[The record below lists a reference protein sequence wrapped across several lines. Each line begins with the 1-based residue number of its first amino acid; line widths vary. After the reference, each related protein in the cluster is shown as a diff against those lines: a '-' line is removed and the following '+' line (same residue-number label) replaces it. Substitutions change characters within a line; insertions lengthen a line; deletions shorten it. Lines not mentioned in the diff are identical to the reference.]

1 MRASYIRVMDR
12 LQWLCV
18 AWCSLAIVAMTVMI
32 FTGVV
37 MRYVFETGAR
47 FAEPMSIFFA
57 VQLTMYGAAAC
68 YRTNAHLR
76 LSVLVD
82 LLPERLRFLVDHLV
96 QVLLAAVA
104 VAMMVYGFSLART
117 TWFQSYPE
125 FEFIKVGAVYAAIPI
140 SGAIFLLFVVE
151 RFLFGQQGLDA
162 EAEELQRAIE
172 QTELEQARES
182 AD

>member
-1 MRASYIRVMDR
+1 MRASYIRLMDR

-18 AWCSLAIVAMTVMI
+18 IWCSLAIVAMTIMI

-57 VQLTMYGAAAC
+57 VQLTMYGAASC

-76 LSVLVD
+76 LMVVVNLF
-82 LLPERLRFLVDHLV
+82 PERLGYLVDHLV
-96 QVLLAAVA
+96 QVLLGAVA
-104 VAMMVYGFSLART
+104 IAMIYYGTSLART
-117 TWFQSYPE
+117 TWFQAYPE
-125 FEFIKVGAVYAAIPI
+125 FEYIRVGTVYAAIPI
-140 SGAIFLLFVVE
+140 SGAVFLLFVIE
-151 RFLFGQQGLDA
+151 RFFFGQQGIDA

-172 QTELEQARES
+172 QTEIEQARES

>member
-1 MRASYIRVMDR
+1 MRASYIRLMDR

-18 AWCSLAIVAMTVMI
+18 AWCSVAIVVMTIMI

-47 FAEPMSIFFA
+47 FAEPLSIFFA
-57 VQLTMYGAAAC
+57 VQLAMYGAAAC

-76 LSVLVD
+76 LMVVVSM
-82 LLPERLRFLVDHLV
+82 LPEKLGYLVDHLV
-96 QVLLAAVA
+96 QLLLAAVA
-104 VAMMVYGFSLART
+104 VAMIYYGYSLAQT
-117 TWFQSYPE
+117 TWFQAYPE
-125 FEFIKVGAVYAAIPI
+125 FEYIRVGTVYAAIPV
-140 SGAIFLLFVVE
+140 SGVVFLLFVIE
-151 RFLFGQQGLDA
+151 RFFFGQQGLDA

-172 QTELEQARES
+172 QTEIEQARES